1 MAISNHERVGRALNL
16 LRDGLKPYVEREMQA
31 QLGDDWI
38 QQLVDI
44 TFDNRL
50 KRDESPTLDDVQV
63 LLVIIDRFFTKV
75 FNRTLGK
82 MERSLVNELLQFRNQ
97 WAHQNPFSSDD
108 TDRALD
114 SATRLLTSISA
125 PQADEIEQMKRE
137 LRKLVQSEQVRTEK
151 RKLGGSLIEAA
162 ASGALKPWREVATP
176 HPDVASGQYQQAE
189 FAADL
194 WQVHLEK
201 GIPEYLDPVEFFR
214 RTYLT
219 QSLKELLVNGIARLQ
234 GRGGDPVVQLQTNF
248 GGGKTHSMLALYHL
262 FSGIT
267 ASELPGIDEL
277 MAQQGFSSLPKARRV
292 VLVGNKISPG
302 NPSIKP
308 DGTRVRT
315 LWGELAYQLGGPAA
329 YQKIAQD
336 DELATSPGDLLR
348 ELFVQYGP
356 CLILVDEWVAYA
368 RQLHD
373 GPDLPGGSFETQ
385 FSFAQALTESA
396 KLAPNCLLVVSLPAS
411 DTTSDNRL
419 VEDVEVGGLR
429 GRDALDRLGNV
440 VGRLE
445 SNWRP
450 ATAEEGFEIVRRRL
464 FEPLQ
469 GDAFVQRDITAR
481 AFVDFYR
488 KESASFPIESRS
500 PDYEKRMQAAF
511 PIHPEIFDRLYGDW
525 STLVRFQ
532 RTRGVLRL
540 MAAVIHCLWREGD
553 RSSIILPASIPID
566 DSRVQSELTRYL
578 EDNWTPII
586 ARDVD
591 GPDSLPVKIDG
602 EVTNLGKVQATQRV
616 ARTVY
621 LGSAPTVSSP
631 HRGLEDNRVKLG
643 SVLPG
648 ESPEVF
654 SDALRRLASRATYLY
669 QDGSRVW
676 YDTQPTVTKL
686 AEDRAEQLGRQEE
699 KTAGELERVLKENL
713 KAMGDFDAIH
723 ILPNSAAEVP
733 DDMETRLVVLR
744 ESYSK
749 GSDVVETV
757 IRNLLQS
764 RGTASRLY
772 RNALVFLA
780 PDQQRLVDLQKAIQM
795 SLAWRSIVNDK
806 ESLNLTPFQE
816 RQARTRLSE
825 SESRVLAQLP
835 EVYQWLFV
843 PEQSDASSKLTLAT
857 LKLTGS
863 DPLAVRASK
872 KLRSDE
878 LLLSSLSG
886 VVLRTWMDK
895 IPLWRGGDHV
905 LIRQLLSDFASYPY
919 LPRLRHPQVLI
930 DAIQQGLGLLS
941 WNPETFAYADR
952 IDQGNYQGLR
962 VQDLVPRLT
971 QDDQGMLVLP
981 RVAQTQLDQ
990 RKSEQTAPRPPQPG
1004 QQGDGRGT
1012 GNVRV
1017 TGRAEGTVIPAKRR
1031 YYGRK
1036 KLDPTRV
1043 SRDVNLLV
1051 EEILIHLNRLEGAQV
1066 EVTLEI
1072 QARVEG
1078 GLPDATVRTVG
1089 ENSKSLGFES
1099 HGFEDE

>member
-262 FSGIT
+262 FSGIA

-981 RVAQTQLDQ
+981 RVAQAQLDQ